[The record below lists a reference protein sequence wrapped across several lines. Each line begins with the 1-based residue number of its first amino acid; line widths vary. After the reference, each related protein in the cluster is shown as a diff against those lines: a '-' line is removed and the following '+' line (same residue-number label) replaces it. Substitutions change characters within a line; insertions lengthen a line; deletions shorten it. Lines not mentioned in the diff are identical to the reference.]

1 MNATDTK
8 IVVVRFNDCINAQ
21 DLEGL
26 SRLMT
31 SDHVFVG
38 SSGNSVVG
46 KQACVN
52 AWKSFFAAFPDYQNL
67 FDRFRMTGDIV
78 AVAGRSSC
86 ADKRLDG
93 PALWMAKV
101 RGGRVSEWHVFEDT
115 DDNRAKLSL

>member
-8 IVVVRFNDCINAQ
+8 IVVVRFNDCINAR
-21 DLEGL
+21 DIEGL

-31 SDHVFVG
+31 SDHVFMD

-67 FDRFRMTGDIV
+67 FDRFRMTEDVV
-78 AVAGRSSC
+78 AIAGRS
-86 ADKRLDG
+86 ATQNVD
-93 PALWMAKV
+93 
-101 RGGRVSEWHVFEDT
+101 DT
-115 DDNRAKLSL
+115 GAILCYVTR